1 MEARSDEFRMN
12 LGLEMSK
19 LSKMVV
25 ANFREDLTHEQR
37 RTRRHR
43 TVAGCPQRVA
53 HPCRW
58 PLPKAG
64 VRERARRYLASL
76 LGGVERRNG
85 WQMAE
90 AMAESG
96 PQGTQRLLNA
106 ARWDANAV
114 RDDLREYVVEHLNYT
129 LPFAVP
135 VSDRGELAKRK

>member
-1 MEARSDEFRMN
+1 
-12 LGLEMSK
+12 
-19 LSKMVV
+19 
-25 ANFREDLTHEQR
+25 
-37 RTRRHR
+37 
-43 TVAGCPQRVA
+43 
-53 HPCRW
+53 
-58 PLPKAG
+58 
-64 VRERARRYLASL
+64 
-76 LGGVERRNG
+76 
-85 WQMAE
+85 MAE